1 MEFDISY
8 TSKEIT
14 PWGGMVF
21 LKQMLQKTGFR
32 ELIDQIPTYNL
43 VLTEAIKPLPLLR
56 ASSPVSGVVP
66 IGFYIQKLPVMIV
79 LWVKYS
85 TGKIPLNKILTNGFS
100 ANLHRL
106 KTIISANI
114 FTRGFLI
121 ISSLIILH

>member
-32 ELIDQIPTYNL
+32 ELIDQNTD
-43 VLTEAIKPLPLLR
+43 LTEAIKPLPLLR

-85 TGKIPLNKILTNGFS
+85 TGKIPLDKILTNGFS
-100 ANLHRL
+100 ANLQRL